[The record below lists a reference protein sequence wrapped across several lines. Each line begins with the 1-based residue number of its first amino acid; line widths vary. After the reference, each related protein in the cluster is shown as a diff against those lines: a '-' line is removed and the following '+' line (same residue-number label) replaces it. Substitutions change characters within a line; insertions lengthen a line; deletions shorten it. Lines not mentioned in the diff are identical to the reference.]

1 MMQNLGISFTFPFK
15 DQHWLPKFLLAAL
28 FMILSIL
35 VVGIFFLLGYY
46 VQVIQRVI
54 RRDENP
60 MPDWDGMGKKFVLG
74 FKYFIVYLVYMIPV
88 ILLYVLFLAAVVAA
102 SISGGREIAA
112 LINIMSILLVIVLL
126 PYTLA
131 LSALMPIISARF
143 AATES
148 ITDALDISGII
159 RQFKMNWQNAIIVA
173 LIAVGIQSFA
183 AVGIIVLIIG
193 IFFTVFY
200 SYLASAHMAGLLY
213 LDTMEKAQVAQS
225 IS

>member
-15 DQHWLPKFLLAAL
+15 DQRWLSKFLLAAL
-28 FMILSIL
+28 FMLLSIL

-54 RRDENP
+54 RKDENP
-60 MPDWDGMGKKFVLG
+60 MPEWDEMGEKFVLG
-74 FKYFIVYLVYMIPV
+74 FKYFVVYLVYLIPV
-88 ILLYVLFLAAVVAA
+88 ILLYVLFLAAVIAA
-102 SISGGREIAA
+102 SLSGGQEIST
-112 LINIMSILLVIVLL
+112 LINIMSILLVIILL

-131 LSALMPIISARF
+131 LSALTPIISARF

-148 ITDALDISGII
+148 ISEALDIAGIV

-173 LIAVGIQSFA
+173 LITVGIQSFA
-183 AVGIIVLIIG
+183 AVGLIVLIVG
-193 IFFTVFY
+193 IFFTLFY

-213 LDTMEKAQVAQS
+213 LDSMEKAQVAQS

>member
-15 DQHWLPKFLLAAL
+15 DQRWLSKFLLAAL
-28 FMILSIL
+28 FMLLSIL

-54 RRDENP
+54 RKDENP
-60 MPDWDGMGKKFVLG
+60 MPEWDEMGEKFVLG
-74 FKYFIVYLVYMIPV
+74 FKYFVVYLVYFIPV
-88 ILLYVLFLAAVVAA
+88 ILLYVLFLAAVIAA
-102 SISGGREIAA
+102 SLSGGQEIST
-112 LINIMSILLVIVLL
+112 LINIMSILLVIILL

-131 LSALMPIISARF
+131 LSVLTPIISARF

-148 ITDALDISGII
+148 ISEALDIAGIV

-173 LIAVGIQSFA
+173 LITVGIQSFA
-183 AVGIIVLIIG
+183 AVGLIVLIVG
-193 IFFTVFY
+193 IFFTLFY

-213 LDTMEKAQVAQS
+213 LDSMEKAQVAQS